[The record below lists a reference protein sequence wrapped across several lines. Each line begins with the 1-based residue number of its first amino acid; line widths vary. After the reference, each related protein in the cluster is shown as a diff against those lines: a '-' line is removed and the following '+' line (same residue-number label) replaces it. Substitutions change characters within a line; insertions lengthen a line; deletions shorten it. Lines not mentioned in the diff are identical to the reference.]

1 MYEEYIERKI
11 NEVLL
16 KKTMHTLIGIC
27 FYVSKRGACIV
38 LTFLYNLRVVFV
50 FVNIVVVRLVE

>member
-27 FYVSKRGACIV
+27 FYVSKRGAFIV

-50 FVNIVVVRLVE
+50 VVNIVVVRLLE